1 MFKGDLNEDRRE
13 AKHIGVIIHIE
24 MPRKCCPPM
33 AGEVLQSWVKAL
45 LHVGQ
50 QRGDVGI
57 FAPLLTIFFTSHS
70 SCVKKETLG
79 SLRSGSNLLKCRR

>member
-1 MFKGDLNEDRRE
+1 M
-13 AKHIGVIIHIE
+13 GVIIHIE
-24 MPRKCCPPM
+24 MPGKCCPPV

-57 FAPLLTIFFTSHS
+57 FAPLLTIF
-70 SCVKKETLG
+70 LPPI
-79 SLRSGSNLLKCRR
+79 LPA